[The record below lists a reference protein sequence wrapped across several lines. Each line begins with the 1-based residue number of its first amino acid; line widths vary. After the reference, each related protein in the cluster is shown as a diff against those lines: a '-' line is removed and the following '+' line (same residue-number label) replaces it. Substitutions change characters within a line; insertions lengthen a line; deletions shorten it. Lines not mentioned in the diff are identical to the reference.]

1 MHLDWG
7 CVYLDWLRPAA
18 LSLERLRLDHELS
31 KRRSQIVRPFNRLV
45 LLAGFAA
52 LTALLADAQNI
63 SGDWQGTLRVGAQDI
78 RLLLQIA
85 KSDNGEWRATMLSI
99 DQSPDRGVGAPTT
112 SFSLNGSSIRFAIGV
127 VGGSYDG
134 KLSADGVSIS
144 GMWTQGRPLPLAF
157 RRATKEMAWLDPSP
171 HRTQF
176 IAVENNVKLEVLD
189 WGGLGTPLVLL
200 AGLGNTAHVFDKFAP
215 KLSTAYH
222 VYGITRRGFGA
233 SSAPLPVGDRM
244 YSADRLGDDVLAV
257 LDALKLN
264 RPVLVGHSL
273 GGEELSSVGSRY
285 PERVAGLIYL
295 DAGYSYAY
303 YDRSRGN
310 LDIDLSE
317 LQKKLQKLQP
327 GKGTQDPKAL
337 VHELLETTLPGFERD
352 LKQRQEELDVMP
364 PALLAQASSSMPEAA
379 QAIQTG
385 EQKYTNIPVP
395 VLAIYAVPHDLGPL
409 PGVDATA
416 RAAFE
421 ASDEAVTG
429 AQAKAFES
437 GVPSARVV
445 RLPHAN
451 HYVFFSNEADVL
463 REVNAFL
470 GSLSSQN

>member
-1 MHLDWG
+1 M
-7 CVYLDWLRPAA
+7 RPFSRLLA
-18 LSLERLRLDHELS
+18 LS
-31 KRRSQIVRPFNRLV
+31 
-45 LLAGFAA
+45 AFAA
-52 LTALLADAQNI
+52 LLGYAQDI
-63 SGDWQGTLRVGAQDI
+63 SGDWQGTLKAGAQELRI
-78 RLLLQIA
+78 LLQVA

-99 DQSPDRGVGAPTT
+99 DQSPDRGASIPATL
-112 SFSLNGSSIRFAIGV
+112 FSLDGSNVRFAIDAIRC
-127 VGGSYDG
+127 SYDG
-134 KLSADGVSIS
+134 KLSADGASIS
-144 GMWTQGRPLPLAF
+144 GTWTQGRALPLEF
-157 RRATKEMAWLDPSP
+157 RRATKETAWLDPSP

-176 IAVENNVKLEVLD
+176 IAVENNIKLEVLD
-189 WGGLGTPLVLL
+189 WGGSGRPLVLL

-215 KLSTAYH
+215 KLSATYH

-233 SSAPLPVGDRM
+233 SSAPSPSGDTM

-273 GGEELSSVGSRY
+273 GGEELSSVGSRH

-310 LDIDLSE
+310 LDIDLVE
-317 LQKKLQKLQP
+317 LQKKLKKLQP
-327 GKGTQDPKAL
+327 GKGMQDPKTL
-337 VHELLETTLPGFERD
+337 VHELLETNLPGFERD
-352 LKQRQEELDVMP
+352 LQQRQKELQVMP
-364 PALLAQASSSMPEAA
+364 PALLAQASISMPEAA

-409 PGVDATA
+409 PGVDVTA

-421 ASDEAVTG
+421 ASDEATTG
-429 AQAKAFES
+429 EQAKAFES

-463 REVNAFL
+463 REMNAFL
-470 GSLSSQN
+470 GSLPLQN